1 MTVIYAW
8 PRALRYTAFLTD
20 EELPNASSRGM
31 FTGRDYVSSAG
42 PRRRIVQVTAASL
55 YRKHANTREFH
66 SDGAGICASLNRL
79 LGGRINLVR
88 MDLPPVNWYRAR
100 GILPLDLEGPA
111 MVGTV
116 TTSGGFDAIAL
127 TGLVPGEI
135 VCRAYDVL
143 GSYVSGALAGT
154 ARAVRTVRADL
165 DGTATIP
172 LHEAL
177 PAGVIRIGEPE
188 TGVFRV
194 TAMSRSAQNP
204 TADFPTSWSLREV
217 LAGEYPDDATEIDP
231 WA

>member
-1 MTVIYAW
+1 MTVIYDW
-8 PRALRYTAFLTD
+8 PRALRYTAVLTD

-31 FTGRDYVSSAG
+31 FSGRDYVSSAG
-42 PRRRIVQVTAASL
+42 PRRRTVQVTASAL
-55 YRKHANTREFH
+55 ADDR
-66 SDGAGICASLNRL
+66 DGAGICASLNRL

-88 MDLPPVNWYRAR
+88 MDLPPVNWYRER

-143 GSYVSGALAGT
+143 GSYVSGELAGT

-165 DGTATIP
+165 DGAATIP

-177 PAGVIRIGEPE
+177 PAGVIRVGEPE
-188 TGVFRV
+188 TGIFRV

-217 LAGEYPDDATEIDP
+217 LAGEYPDDATEVDP